1 MNFRPLLLSCLLAAT
16 ASAADRVALV
26 IGNDAYRDFP
36 LDNAVKDATAVRD
49 LLSTR
54 LGFQEADLVVATNA
68 DRVTVYESL
77 EAFKRSAREAKILVV
92 YYAGHGMESLDGKE
106 NFLLPVDTDI
116 AAVAKSEAVLRA
128 AGVNMMTLAED
139 LAAVS
144 SGAKVILMDC
154 CRERPAGR
162 GAKPRAGGGL
172 VTYEDGRIPADTLML
187 LAAAPER
194 IASDGD
200 GHGPFTLALLEELPV
215 PGRSLF
221 DTFFS
226 VSDRVQALTENQQV
240 PWLKFDGSAKI
251 FRDNVLLASAGPAPV
266 RKPAPLPTI
275 PVVAMPEPGTPTTA
289 SRDRPFENSLG
300 MKFVPVVSYTNGKKV
315 LFSVW
320 ETRVRDFR
328 AYRTDTEGEPDHPVV
343 NVSWEDA
350 VAFCEWLSRRDGKT
364 YRLPTDHEWSL
375 AVGIG
380 ERESATASP
389 RDKDMKI
396 EGVYPWGTT
405 WPPPRGAGNYDSSL
419 NCDAFEQTAPVGSFS
434 PNRFGLY
441 DLGGNVLEWCSDWSD
456 RDQQYRVLRG
466 GSWNDDVSTYL
477 LSSNRYIVTPSNR
490 YVSRGFRVV
499 LEVGSGG

>member
-1 MNFRPLLLSCLLAAT
+1 MNFRPLLFSCLLAAT

-36 LDNAVKDATAVRD
+36 LDNAVKDATAVRE
-49 LLSTR
+49 LLATR
-54 LGFQEADLVVATNA
+54 LGFREADLVVATNA

-77 EAFKRSAREAKILVV
+77 ESFKRLAQEAKILVV

-128 AGVNMMTLAED
+128 TGVNMMTLAED

-162 GAKPRAGGGL
+162 GTKPRAGGGL
-172 VTYEDGRIPADTLML
+172 VTYEDGQIPADTLML

-251 FRDNVLLASAGPAPV
+251 FRDNVLLASAGPVPV
-266 RKPAPLPTI
+266 RKPAPLTTI

-289 SRDRPFENSLG
+289 SRDQPFVNSLG

-320 ETRVRDFR
+320 ETRVQDFR
-328 AYRTDTEGEPDHPVV
+328 AFRTDTEGDRDHPVV

-350 VAFCEWLSRRDGKT
+350 VVFCEWLSRRDGKT

-380 ERESATASP
+380 DRESATASP
-389 RDKDMKI
+389 EDKDAKI
-396 EGVYPWGTT
+396 NDVYPWGTT
-405 WPPPRGAGNYDSSL
+405 WPPPNGAGNYDSSL
-419 NCDAFEQTAPVGSFS
+419 NCDAFERTAPVGSFS

-441 DLGGNVLEWCSDWSD
+441 DLGGNVWEWCSDWYNSD
-456 RDQQYRVLRG
+456 QKYRVLRG
-466 GSWNDDVSTYL
+466 GSWGTYGSADL
-477 LSSNRYIVTPSNR
+477 LSSYRNYGTPTRRYDIL
-490 YVSRGFRVV
+490 GFRVV